1 MASPGHEPR
10 GHRPRAIVTGLD
22 APAARLVGVA
32 RHERPRPSADVARRD
47 HAHELARPRARPPEI
62 LTIPTVHHATSAGRE
77 AKKIFSAHA
86 LALLLPI
93 GYNTDMNTAA
103 HKQTA
108 ATLGLDWSIV
118 RAIYGEMRE
127 LETMAVARTLEARR
141 IAYAALGHKHGGT
154 FKMANRHATTIGD
167 ATNVRHFDD
176 VARELAATELPE
188 LGHDDP
194 AAALW
199 DLVTA
204 PAPVLATADE
214 TMVRAIDR
222 AAAEPATSSP
232 AASLADMIAL
242 PEAAGLADVTE
253 QWLRQLVKA
262 GRVAGVKVGRN
273 YLVSRSAA
281 ENFRRHPSMG
291 RPRLTPF

>member
-1 MASPGHEPR
+1 
-10 GHRPRAIVTGLD
+10 
-22 APAARLVGVA
+22 
-32 RHERPRPSADVARRD
+32 
-47 HAHELARPRARPPEI
+47 
-62 LTIPTVHHATSAGRE
+62 
-77 AKKIFSAHA
+77 
-86 LALLLPI
+86 LLPI
-93 GYNTDMNTAA
+93 GYNPDMNTAA
-103 HKQTA
+103 HKQRA
-108 ATLGLDWSIV
+108 HELGLDWSIV
-118 RAIYGEMRE
+118 RAIYSEMRE
-127 LETMAVARTLEARR
+127 METLAVARTLEARR
-141 IAYAALGHKHGGT
+141 IAFQALGHKHGGT

-176 VARELAATELPE
+176 VARELAATELHE

-214 TMVRAIDR
+214 TMAQAIDR
-222 AAAEPATSSP
+222 AAVEPATSSP

-291 RPRLTPF
+291 RPRLAPF